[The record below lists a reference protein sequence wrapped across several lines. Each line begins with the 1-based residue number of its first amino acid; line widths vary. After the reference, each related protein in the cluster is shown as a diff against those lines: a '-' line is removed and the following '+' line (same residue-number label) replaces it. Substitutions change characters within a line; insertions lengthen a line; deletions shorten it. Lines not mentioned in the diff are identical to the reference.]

1 MCEERALAMYE
12 IPRDISGNRILSDLE
27 YINDFRYEGEAVFSK
42 VLQIPPM
49 LKHDMLRGKEL
60 INKGYVALWI
70 SEGPND
76 WASGEYLVWG
86 IYIHDDRNYLVS
98 ARVSVLRN
106 MRGEFIMACSKRL
119 RDAVNDYPP

>member
-12 IPRDISGNRILSDLE
+12 IPRNTSGDRILSDLE
-27 YINDFRYEGEAVFSK
+27 YIDDFRYEGEAVFTK
-42 VLQIPPM
+42 VLQLPPM
-49 LKHDMLRGKEL
+49 LKNDMLRGKEL

-106 MRGEFIMACSKRL
+106 MKPSLFGVCSKRL
-119 RDAVNDYPP
+119 WGAIED